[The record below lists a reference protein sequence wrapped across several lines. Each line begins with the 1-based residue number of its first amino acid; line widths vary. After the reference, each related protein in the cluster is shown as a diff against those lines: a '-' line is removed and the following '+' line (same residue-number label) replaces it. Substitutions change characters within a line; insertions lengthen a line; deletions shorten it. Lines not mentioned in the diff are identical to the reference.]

1 MYSSNVHI
9 VICFKVS
16 VESAL
21 FHDAALLWAISR
33 NKTMT
38 DQQRDPY
45 DRVDGRDIAMN
56 TRNITFEGKTQQ
68 RRIRLMALI

>member
-1 MYSSNVHI
+1 MYSFNGLI
-9 VICFKVS
+9 VIYFKVS

-38 DQQRDPY
+38 EQQLHPY
-45 DRVDGRDIAMN
+45 DKVDGLDIAMN
-56 TRNITFEGKTQQ
+56 TRNFTFEGKTQQ
-68 RRIRLMALI
+68 RRIGLMALI